1 MKVKELKN
9 ILSQYDDELD
19 VLIDKSID
27 GYCTDITDMQE
38 YDVQKY
44 DDKHIIINYQT

>member
-19 VLIDKSID
+19 VLIDKSVD
-27 GYCTDITDMQE
+27 GGFIDITDMQE

>member
-19 VLIDKSID
+19 ILIDKSID
-27 GYCTDITDMQE
+27 GYCSSIVYME
-38 YDVQKY
+38 ECDVQQY
-44 DDKHIIINYQT
+44 DDQHIIINYQT